1 MGLGNKLIV
10 SATGFPGTNKTLRFI
25 QDAFR
30 EPLGALAQLAGNKTI
45 ITGVVVDNT
54 NPANVVVSNG
64 FISYNGEIIPFVGG
78 SYANTVTIIEAFEN
92 VNYNT
97 DANDDTVL
105 DSLPAYRTIYA
116 MCGTGGIDIFNFSEL
131 APLKTIKELSSFTLP
146 AGIVIDPNYLAFTV
160 SMLNHLNSIEFGAE
174 VNVQADWNIT
184 APSSDA
190 FIKNKPF
197 SSIKFTQGQMT
208 TTNRISTNNNAHL
221 YATNFNY
228 NRAYIYP
235 PTGYTVSNLTAFIP
249 SLNVVH
255 FNGDV
260 NSDDTIFCNYQVD
273 YSNNRVIVICNNS
286 ENRADSRINYLAV
299 WIKY

>member
-45 ITGVVVDNT
+45 ITGVVNT
-54 NPANVVVSNG
+54 AGVVSNG
-64 FISYNGEIIPFVGG
+64 FISYNGEIIPFQGG
-78 SYANTVTIIEAFEN
+78 NYAATVTIIEAFEN

-131 APLKTIKELSSFTLP
+131 APLKTIKELSQFGLP
-146 AGIVIDPNYLAFTV
+146 AGIVIDPNYVHTDVNFTLAL
-160 SMLNHLNSIEFGAE
+160 LNKLNGIEAGAE

-190 FIKNKPF
+190 FLKNKPF

-208 TTNRISTNNNAHL
+208 TSDRIDTNSNTHL
-221 YATNFNY
+221 LPTNFNK

-235 PTGYTVSNLTAFIP
+235 PAGYTISNLMAFIP
-249 SLNVVH
+249 SINAI
-255 FNGDV
+255 FYKGDV
-260 NSDDTIFCNYQVD
+260 NADDTIFCNYQVD
-273 YSNNRVIVICNNS
+273 YTNNRVIVVCNNS
-286 ENRADSRINYLAV
+286 ENRADSRINYAAV

>member
-45 ITGVVVDNT
+45 ITGVVVNNADPT
-54 NPANVVVSNG
+54 NVVISNG

-97 DANDDTVL
+97 DANNDTVL

-131 APLKTIKELSSFTLP
+131 APLKTIKELSNFTLP

-160 SMLNHLNSIEFGAE
+160 SMLDHLNSIESGAE
-174 VNVQADWNIT
+174 VNVQSDWDMDT
-184 APSSDA
+184 PGSDA
-190 FIKNKPF
+190 YIKNRPF
-197 SSIKFTQGQMT
+197 KKLQMT
-208 TTNRISTNNNAHL
+208 SGAVSSSGSIS
-221 YATNFNY
+221 YV
-228 NRAYIYP
+228 YP
-235 PTGYTVSNLTAFIP
+235 PVGFTISNLWAFIP
-249 SLNVVH
+249 SIRTIY

-260 NSDDTIFCNYQVD
+260 DDSDTLYCFYAVETA
-273 YSNNRVIVICNNS
+273 NNRIRIECQNT
-286 ENRADSRINYLAV
+286 ENRGNSGVNYLGI
-299 WIKY
+299 WKK

>member
-10 SATGFPGTNKTLRFI
+10 SATGFPGTNKTLRFL

-174 VNVQADWNIT
+174 VNVQVDWNMESI
-184 APSSDA
+184 SSDA

-197 SSIKFTQGQMT
+197 KKIEMTSGAVTSNGSI
-208 TTNRISTNNNAHL
+208 S
-221 YATNFNY
+221 YV
-228 NRAYIYP
+228 YP
-235 PTGYTVSNLTAFIP
+235 PTGFSISNLWAFIP
-249 SLNVVH
+249 SIRTIY

-260 NSDDTIFCNYQVD
+260 DDSDTLYCFYAVETA
-273 YSNNRVIVICNNS
+273 NNRIRIECQNT
-286 ENRADSRINYLAV
+286 ENRGNSGVNYLGI
-299 WIKY
+299 WKK

>member
-97 DANDDTVL
+97 DANDDTVV

-116 MCGTGGIDIFNFSEL
+116 KCGTGGIDIFNFSEL

-208 TTNRISTNNNAHL
+208 TTNRINTNNAHAF
-221 YATNFNY
+221 ATNFNY
-228 NRAYIYP
+228 NRTYIYP

-249 SLNVVH
+249 SLNMVH

-260 NSDDTIFCNYQVD
+260 NSDDTLFCNYQVD
-273 YSNNRVIVICNNS
+273 YTNNRVIVICNNS